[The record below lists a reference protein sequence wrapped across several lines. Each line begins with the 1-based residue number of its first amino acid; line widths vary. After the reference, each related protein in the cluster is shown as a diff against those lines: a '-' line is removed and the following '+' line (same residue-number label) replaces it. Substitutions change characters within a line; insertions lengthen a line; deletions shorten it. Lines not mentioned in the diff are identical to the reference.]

1 MKIKQLLGMLVLDA
15 NANEIGK
22 IIDADFDPD
31 EGKIS
36 EITVSLKKNMLS
48 SNQLD
53 VKYADIKSIGDY
65 VLLAIEI
72 DKEATIEELEKQKKE
87 AREAE
92 RAEREAE
99 REARKAERE
108 AEREAKKAQKEAER
122 EAKRAEREAK
132 KAEKAAEQEAK
143 VEEVKEVKEVVEAE
157 IVEDEKEEATDVKI
171 E

>member
-108 AEREAKKAQKEAER
+108 AEREAKKAQR
-122 EAKRAEREAK
+122 EAEREAK

-143 VEEVKEVKEVVEAE
+143 VEEVKEVVEAE